1 MQNIRFKK
9 DSLLPYAEKLLKS
22 VKLTRRTILAKIAEF
37 YDPCGF
43 WEITIKLQRNLAT
56 IPLKGLDWD
65 EQIPELEQAQWSELL
80 TTFVELNDIQSRF
93 LR

>member
-43 WEITIKLQRNLAT
+43 WETIKLQRNLAM
-56 IPLKGLDWD
+56 IPDDWIGMKKS
-65 EQIPELEQAQWSELL
+65 QNWNKLSG
-80 TTFVELNDIQSRF
+80 QSF
-93 LR
+93 